1 MSVFEFT
8 AAEQSSPVFISGG
21 DLATKSGSRVKIA
34 HPDLKGATLT
44 IEQKMSDGEWWPIYE
59 ITSKM
64 ATILDTPHHAVLR
77 ASVLP
82 GKFGTGPFKIA
93 YQE

>member
-1 MSVFEFT
+1 MPVFEFT
-8 AAEQSSPVFISGG
+8 AAGQSSPVFVSGG
-21 DLATKSGSRVKIA
+21 DLDAKPGARVKVT
-34 HPDLKGATLT
+34 HPDLKGATVT
-44 IEQKMSDGEWWPIYE
+44 IEQRMSNGEWWPIYE

-77 ASVLP
+77 ASVLS
-82 GKFGTGPFKIA
+82 GKFGSGSFKIA